1 MGRKENFRQA
11 RQSSRRKKLSRG
23 EYKRRVFARQQED
36 AKSKNIDPRELFEH
50 DWGYIEG
57 ALVVS
62 TAYTYRE
69 LLDMPVS
76 IILEHFEYV
85 EYFRNIDAIM
95 QLSKLG

>member
-1 MGRKENFRQA
+1 
-11 RQSSRRKKLSRG
+11 
-23 EYKRRVFARQQED
+23 
-36 AKSKNIDPRELFEH
+36 LFEH